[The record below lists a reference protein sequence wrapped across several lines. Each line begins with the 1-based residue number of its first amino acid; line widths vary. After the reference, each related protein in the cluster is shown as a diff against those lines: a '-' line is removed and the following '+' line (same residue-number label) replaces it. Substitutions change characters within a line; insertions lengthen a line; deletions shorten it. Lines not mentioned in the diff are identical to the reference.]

1 MSALVVVTLLS
12 SVGLVSVTLGAVEGS
27 RARAV
32 AELAALATLNWG
44 AGAGSEVVIVNGG
57 DVVALEADALGSTV
71 EVWFGRAKARGRA
84 VLVD

>member
-1 MSALVVVTLLS
+1 VSALVMVALLG
-12 SVGLVSVTLGAVEGS
+12 SVGLVTVTSGTVEGS

-32 AELAALATLNWG
+32 AELGALATLNWG
-44 AGAGSEVVIVNGG
+44 AGVGSEVVIVNGG
-57 DVVALEADALGSTV
+57 GVVAMEADALGSTV